1 MELIEI
7 IDEQTLKRTI
17 KRISYE
23 ILEKNNGT
31 NDLVIVGVKTRGV
44 YIANRIAH
52 NIKLIEEIEVPVCEL
67 DITSYR
73 DDHLKKDVNTSVINL
88 SLDDKIVILVDDVL
102 FTGRSVRA
110 ALDAIMDY
118 GRPRE
123 IKLATLID
131 RGHREL
137 PIRSDFVG
145 KNIPTSKLEKVIVK
159 LNEIDQIDGVFI
171 KKLN

>member
-1 MELIEI
+1 MELKEI

-23 ILEKNNGT
+23 ILEKNKGT
-31 NDLVIVGVKTRGV
+31 EDIVIIGVKTRGV
-44 YIANRIAH
+44 FLANRIAH
-52 NIKLIEEIEVPVCEL
+52 NIKTIEGVDVLVGEL

-73 DDHLKKDVNTSVINL
+73 DDHLKKNINTSNINF
-88 SLDDKIVILVDDVL
+88 SLDDKVVILVDDVL

-159 LNEIDQIDGVFI
+159 LQEIDQVDGVFI